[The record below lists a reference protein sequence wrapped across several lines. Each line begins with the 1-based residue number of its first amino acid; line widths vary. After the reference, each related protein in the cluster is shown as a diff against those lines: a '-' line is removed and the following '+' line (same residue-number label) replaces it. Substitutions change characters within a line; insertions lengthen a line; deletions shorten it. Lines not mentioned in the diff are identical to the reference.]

1 VTRWRGCWVAAASLL
16 AATACMD
23 RPALFEPGETGDG
36 VHVTL
41 PAGELAVYERDT
53 VRIAA
58 KGDLD
63 GGMRAQLLIL
73 DTTRAVLWRSADV
86 PVREGHATLPVEGVP
101 AGVERGAPLLLTAVL
116 LDAAGNRVYASDDS
130 AAVTLA
136 KAAVRTVRVYAGR
149 RIRTAGSA
157 TPIDLAG
164 APERAVAFFP
174 VPEEGMVG
182 VLDLS
187 ADGEVS
193 GYVPVAA
200 RPEGVAYRAG
210 VLAILGAGGGEVTWV
225 RPDGDEWSTVR
236 RLALPALELEL
247 DTLTSAA
254 VRPTAQTL
262 ALGCGEASCTAPY
275 ALLPS
280 GVQVLDG
287 SVPDPG
293 RAGVLRVV
301 SAAAAGESADAGAP
315 SLVLP
320 GYSDAVRADTSV
332 TAAVFA
338 PVAGGRALVQRR
350 DGASMC
356 LATALGDV
364 LVAAGSDGVAYA
376 AVGRA
381 QPVCGPGTGIVRIEA
396 AAAPAARLSSLAIHN
411 TLAEDRI
418 GRIADLQLSDD
429 GGSLLVLG
437 DESVAVLDPY
447 LRVRGT
453 LTVPGARSVS
463 WLRGSEKD
471 RFAVADDDG
480 VSVYDALRLTRIS
493 RIPLGPTAGPMVYLT
508 RASGTDVIAAAIPGG
523 FVVAPVPGT

>member
-1 VTRWRGCWVAAASLL
+1 MRRRGCWVAAASLL

-23 RPALFEPGETGDG
+23 RPALFEPGETGEG
-36 VHVTL
+36 VRVTL

-53 VRIAA
+53 VRIAVE
-58 KGDLD
+58 GDLN

-73 DTTRAVLWRSADV
+73 DGARAVLWRSADV
-86 PVREGHATLPVEGVP
+86 PVREGQATLPVEGVP
-101 AGVERGAPLLLTAVL
+101 AAVERGAPLLLTAVL
-116 LDAAGNRVYASDDS
+116 LDAAGNRLYASDDS
-130 AAVTLA
+130 AAATLA

-149 RIRTAGSA
+149 RIRVAGST

-164 APERAVAFFP
+164 APERALAFFP
-174 VPEEGMVG
+174 LPEEGMVG

-200 RPEGVAYRAG
+200 RPERVAYRAG
-210 VLAILGAGGGEVTWV
+210 LLAILGAGGGEVTWV
-225 RPDGDEWSTVR
+225 RPEGDEWSTVR

-254 VRPTAQTL
+254 VRPTARAL
-262 ALGCGEASCTAPY
+262 ALGCGEATCTDPY

-287 SVPDPG
+287 SVPDPTG
-293 RAGVLRVV
+293 GGALRVV
-301 SAAAAGESADAGAP
+301 SAAAEGSAGAAVP

-338 PVAGGRALVQRR
+338 PVAAGRELVQRR

-364 LVAAGSDGVAYA
+364 LVAAGRDGVVYA
-376 AVGRA
+376 AADGV
-381 QPVCGPGTGIVRIEA
+381 QPVCGPGTGIVRIEE
-396 AAAPAARLSSLAIHN
+396 AAAPAARLSSLAIRN

-418 GRIADLQLSDD
+418 ARIADLQLSDD
-429 GGSLLVLG
+429 GRSLLVLG
-437 DESVAVLDPY
+437 DESVTVLDPF

-453 LTVPGARSVS
+453 LPVPGARSVS
-463 WLRGSEKD
+463 WLRGSEKH
-471 RFAVADDDG
+471 RFAVADADG
-480 VSVYDALRLTRIS
+480 VSVYDALRLTRIA
-493 RIPLGPTAGPMVYLT
+493 RIPFGPTAGPMVYLT

-523 FVVAPVPGT
+523 FVVAPVPGP